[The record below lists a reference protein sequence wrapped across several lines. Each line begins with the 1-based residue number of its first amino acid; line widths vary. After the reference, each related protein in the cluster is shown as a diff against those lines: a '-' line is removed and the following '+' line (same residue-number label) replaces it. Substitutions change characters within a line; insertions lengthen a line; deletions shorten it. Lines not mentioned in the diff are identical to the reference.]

1 MPGAVVNKLMNAF
14 TIKDLENLS
23 GVKAHTIRMW
33 EQRYSFLKP
42 QRTAT
47 NIRYYSCE
55 ELKSILN
62 IALLNK
68 YGFKISHI
76 DRMCQKEMSEK
87 LISLSHGQARQ
98 ERILN
103 ELLHYMVDL
112 DMYLFEKLLNEQVEM
127 RGIDKTITQVIFP
140 LLDKLGILW
149 LTNNIN
155 PAQEHLVSN
164 IIRQKIIAGIE
175 AIEPDISPRTPQKTI
190 LLFLPEGEHH
200 ELGLLYAHYLLKNRG
215 VLVLYLGANVP
226 AKDVEFVCA
235 LKNPDYLYT
244 HLTCIADNFELAKFL
259 TVTAKA
265 APASQLIISGNL
277 VQSYNRRIPA
287 NVQLKKSLPQVM
299 EFINAI

>member
-1 MPGAVVNKLMNAF
+1 MNAF

-42 QRTAT
+42 RRTAT

-87 LISLSHGQARQ
+87 LITLSHGQAQQ

-103 ELLHYMVDL
+103 ELLHFMVDL
-112 DMYLFEKLLNEQVEM
+112 DMHSFEKLLNEQIVI

-140 LLDKLGILW
+140 LLDRLGILW
-149 LTNNIN
+149 LTNNVN

-175 AIEPDISPRTPQKTI
+175 NCEQISCAQAPAKTV

-200 ELGLLYAHYLLKNRG
+200 ELGLLYIHYLLETRG
-215 VLVLYLGANVP
+215 VAILYLGANVP
-226 AKDVEFVCA
+226 VRDLEFVCNI
-235 LKNPDYLYT
+235 KKPDYLYT
-244 HLTCIADNFELAKFL
+244 HLTCIADNFDMAKFIS
-259 TVTAKA
+259 VTSKA
-265 APASQLIISGNL
+265 SPASQLIISGNIARGY
-277 VQSYNRRIPA
+277 QRRVPS
-287 NVQLKKSLPQVM
+287 NVHLKKSLSQVL
-299 EFINAI
+299 EFVNYI